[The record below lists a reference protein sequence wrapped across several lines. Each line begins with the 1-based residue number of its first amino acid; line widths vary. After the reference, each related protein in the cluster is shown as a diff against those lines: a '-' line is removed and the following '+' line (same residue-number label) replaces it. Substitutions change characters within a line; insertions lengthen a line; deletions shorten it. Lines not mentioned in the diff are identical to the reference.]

1 MTLTDYHGF
10 IRPNGQKGTNA
21 TNDHSQIQYALLVL
35 ALLANNPAIDYFH
48 FYLNRLNCFA
58 FSTSVGKD
66 DCAHIC
72 PCGCGLLHPIT
83 LPLFSKSERD

>member
-10 IRPNGQKGTNA
+10 IRPNGSKGTNA

-48 FYLNRLNCFA
+48 F
-58 FSTSVGKD
+58 
-66 DCAHIC
+66 I
-72 PCGCGLLHPIT
+72 
-83 LPLFSKSERD
+83 